1 MISLYRRVVLVH
13 HGANQ
18 PIYGEVA
25 FHKPLVKTSMPK
37 LRRVVFGFHNLR
49 ACSHSYRVSNV
60 LLHNTFI
67 LMVYSRIGFA
77 PILKARFLS
86 HWQCGDI
93 FAPNAGVLAG

>member
-1 MISLYRRVVLVH
+1 MISLYRREVLVH

-25 FHKPLVKTSMPK
+25 FHKPLVKIAMPK

-49 ACSHSYRVSNV
+49 ACSHSNRVSNV

-67 LMVYSRIGFA
+67 LMVYSRIE
-77 PILKARFLS
+77 RQFLPYAFPKI
-86 HWQCGDI
+86 DRV
-93 FAPNAGVLAG
+93 FMAAFV